1 MNHSKYGSI
10 GAPRASGSAQE
21 AAGNDTRGN
30 SSPRAPVAGSLGMR
44 ATARPGGKVRCEM
57 AEAGMRGTR
66 TRGGTRSEDGNG

>member
-30 SSPRAPVAGSLGMR
+30 SSPRAPIAGSLRMR
-44 ATARPGGKVRCEM
+44 ATARPGGKVRWEM
-57 AEAGMRGTR
+57 AEAGNAGHADEGR
-66 TRGGTRSEDGNG
+66 TRSEDGNG